1 MITVENT
8 LIKKKL
14 LIMFTLIFYNL
25 KISFLK
31 DLISNKCWTIK
42 MQIKEDWVEIKDED
56 WIEEIEERNKT
67 NSSKHKVIKDKII
80 EGLIEGEIKRI
91 RMKWNLVIAV
101 ILVEWAVILQ
111 TVRTLDWIQMMMV
124 LILMSTL
131 SKTVMMISI

>member
-14 LIMFTLIFYNL
+14 LIMFTLIFCNL

-31 DLISNKCWTIK
+31 DLISNKSWTIK
-42 MQIKEDWVEIKDED
+42 IQIKEDWVEIKDED